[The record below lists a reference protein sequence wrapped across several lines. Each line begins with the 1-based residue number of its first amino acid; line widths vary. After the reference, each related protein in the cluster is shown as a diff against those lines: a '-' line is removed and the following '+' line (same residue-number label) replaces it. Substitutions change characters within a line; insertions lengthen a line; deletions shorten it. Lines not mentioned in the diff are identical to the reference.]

1 MAFMKQ
7 NKEVVLVLCAGHVT
21 RDVEFELMD
30 KYRMFEI
37 ATANVR
43 YVNESDLN
51 GISAV
56 VAPEDVEIPEIFAH
70 LPHPDSLLNFK
81 QATVSKAASQVGGA
95 APKK

>member
-1 MAFMKQ
+1 MKQ

-21 RDVEFELMD
+21 RDAEFELMD

-51 GISAV
+51 AVSAV
-56 VAPEDVEIPEIFAH
+56 VAPHCRGIANTLRGYHQYPLRGMAIPFEGVHHVF
-70 LPHPDSLLNFK
+70 L
-81 QATVSKAASQVGGA
+81 GGIRGLE
-95 APKK
+95 

>member
-1 MAFMKQ
+1 MAFMKL

-21 RDVEFELMD
+21 RDVEYALMD
-30 KYRMFEI
+30 KYRMFEV
-37 ATANVR
+37 ATANVK

-56 VAPEDVEIPEIFAH
+56 VAPEDVEIPEMFAH
-70 LPHPDSLLNFK
+70 LPHPDTLLNFK
-81 QATVSKAASQVGGA
+81 QANTTKAASQVGGA